1 MRINES
7 TIRRII
13 REEARRALR
22 ENFDLDQIY
31 EYSKDELLSM
41 LDKLKSGRGPEGAD
55 LDAGEKALAIDMI
68 KGRLEALEGDDEN
81 QQSTLKISKVS
92 WDAIH
97 GPDGGNVLIAF
108 EWKGA
113 QPVSSPELEIY
124 IASAPFGRDQ
134 TRKIIA
140 LIDTIKDGINNE
152 IADQLGSDDDDDD
165 DYVTPAQVEDAIEAA
180 AKQDLENQSVDTML
194 SNMETTFDPEYSGY

>member
-13 REEARRALR
+13 REEARRVLR
-22 ENFDLDQIY
+22 
-31 EYSKDELLSM
+31 
-41 LDKLKSGRGPEGAD
+41 
-55 LDAGEKALAIDMI
+55 
-68 KGRLEALEGDDEN
+68 EGDDEN

-92 WDAIH
+92 WDAVH

-108 EWKGA
+108 EWEGA
-113 QPVSSPELEIY
+113 QPVSSPDPELEIY
-124 IASAPFGRDQ
+124 ISSAPFGRDQ

-165 DYVTPAQVEDAIEAA
+165 DYVTSAQVEDAIEAA
-180 AKQDLENQSVDTML
+180 ARQDTENQSVDTML